1 MSTRSTITIYLDD
14 LSDHVT
20 LTDEGADAQW
30 PTEVEVELDIK
41 WYPAE
46 PDVGI
51 FSEQPEIVG
60 TDYYLDGERFTDER
74 KFVEAL
80 YQLVGEWCEEDQDA
94 LAELIANRIDNE
106 ELENDE

>member
-1 MSTRSTITIYLDD
+1 MTTTTTIHLDD
-14 LSDHVT
+14 LSDHLQ
-20 LTDEGADAQW
+20 LTDEGANATF
-30 PTEVEVELDIK
+30 PTEVSIELEIK

-80 YQLVGEWCEEDQDA
+80 YLVIGEWCEEDQDA
-94 LAELIANRIDNE
+94 VAEMIASRIDNE
-106 ELENDE
+106 ELEAGE